1 MSTDY
6 RETKELKE
14 QADKIRREKWVR
26 ANKEIANDEVD
37 NEIEQVKLLC
47 KRQRVQN
54 QMQNTIES
62 ERLARESGEAES
74 LKKLSTF
81 KSSGF
86 CLLISIA
93 ATLISIFMSCS
104 GISYSSSP
112 QELIAAIRGDYWLPV
127 LVTAVAQLGV
137 VWYSQHSY
145 IIGKHIKNGKI
156 LIDLL
161 RISIYTLSVWSNHEF
176 IISMIPLYNSSFFGK
191 FIGWMVAA
199 SADIVSFSFS
209 YLANRMANHLYDDN
223 ESDILSQETS
233 YISKIFVWITGWFRK
248 FIDTRY
254 YATVKDLNE
263 FYAKNKDLAK
273 LKNVATVT
281 TSSVACSTK
290 PPKVRATTSSSA
302 ERKGTAETKENT
314 LDIKPMDYYPT
325 ATPENID
332 KYIAIIEPLPVDAQI
347 SKSLLGIA
355 ETKEWRKVREYLN
368 KKNIVYCRNKATFKC

>member
-93 ATLISIFMSCS
+93 ATLISIFMSCA

-161 RISIYTLSVWSNHEF
+161 RIAIYTLSVWSNHEF

-233 YISKIFVWITGWFRK
+233 YILKIFVWITGWFRK

-273 LKNVATVT
+273 LKNAATVT

-302 ERKGTAETKENT
+302 ERKGTTETKENT